1 VPATLYDLIP
11 RDEKPG
17 NDVLLG
23 RFLDYVEGR
32 RLQLY
37 PAQESAILELFEEKN
52 VILNTPT
59 GSGKSLVATA
69 LHFQAIAQGRRSI
82 YTCPVKALVNEKFM
96 ALCRE
101 FGPDNVGL
109 STGDASV
116 NRDAPILCCTAEILA
131 NIALREGAQ
140 ANVQEVV
147 MDEFHYYAD
156 RERGVAWQVPLLT
169 LPQAR
174 FLLMSATLGDTTF
187 FEEELTRLNGRPTVG
202 ISSTDRPVPLE
213 HAYSELPL
221 AKTLESL
228 AVEGKAPVYVVH
240 FTQLEA
246 AQSAQDFTSIN
257 VCTREE
263 KAALANALEGFK
275 FSSPYGP
282 DIKKWLRHGIG
293 LHHAGLLPKYR
304 VLIEQLAQ
312 KGLLKIICGTDT
324 LGVGINV
331 PIRTVL
337 FTRLCKYD
345 GQKTG
350 ILSARDF
357 HQIAGRAGR
366 KGFDD
371 RGWVVAQAPEHVIE
385 NLKLAE
391 KSARGGKKSVKRQPP
406 EKNFVNWDKNTFTRL
421 IAAPPERLTSRFQ
434 VTHGMLL
441 NVLSRNGDGCRAMQ
455 QLIARCHETPRQKQA
470 HLKRAWQLF
479 RSLLDR
485 KIVEFIAPGARLS
498 PAAAASNVAPSSE
511 GEVRNE
517 SESVVRSFPETPGS
531 AGVPPASQKPKTET
545 RRRDASAPRNCGPG
559 EGERKLRVNIELQE
573 DFSMDQALSL
583 YLLDTIPLV
592 DPQQSDYALILLTL
606 VESILE
612 DPDIILRKQL
622 DRVKDQKMAE
632 MKMEGLDYDQRMEEL
647 EKLEYPKPNQEFIYS
662 TFNAFADR
670 HPWVGQE
677 NIRPKSIAR
686 EMFESFRSFSDYIR
700 DYELQRAEG
709 VLLRHLNRVYKVL
722 AQNVPD
728 AAKNDQIREMELY
741 LGSMIR
747 QVDSSLLD
755 EWEKMRNPNFQR
767 AETKE
772 VRPPGAE
779 EAAQDITR
787 DTKAFTAAIRN
798 RIFVFLRGLVIAD
811 YEAALANLSVGPDR
825 ADPALRDQ
833 GLAELVPPMDAG
845 RADPALRDQDAQQR
859 VPTDAEGHPW
869 TADRLRAAMEAY
881 ELEHERI
888 CLDPNARNARH
899 TYVTPSDDQKSWR
912 VQQMLVDPEEDN
924 DWVAE
929 FEVDLAQS
937 RALGEP
943 FLRLRRIGSLV

>member
-1 VPATLYDLIP
+1 MTLYDLIP
-11 RDEKPG
+11 RDERPS

-23 RFLDYVEGR
+23 RFLEYTESK

-59 GSGKSLVATA
+59 GSGKSLVAA
-69 LHFQAIAQGRRSI
+69 AGHFQAIAQGKRSV
-82 YTCPVKALVNEKFM
+82 YTCPIKALVNEKWLG
-96 ALCRE
+96 LCRE

-131 NIALREGAQ
+131 NMALREGPQ
-140 ANVQEVV
+140 ANVQEVI

-174 FLLMSATLGDTTF
+174 FILMSATLGDTTF
-187 FEEELTRLNGRPTVG
+187 FEEELTRLNGRPTVT
-202 ISSTDRPVPLE
+202 IASKDRPVPLD

-221 AKTLESL
+221 ATTLETL
-228 AVEGKAPVYVVH
+228 VAQGKAPVYVVH

-263 KAALANALEGFK
+263 KNTLGNALEGFK
-275 FSSPYGP
+275 FTSPYGP
-282 DIKKWLRHGIG
+282 EIRKWLKHGIG

-304 VLIEQLAQ
+304 VLVEQLAQ

-337 FTRLCKYD
+337 FSRLCKYD
-345 GQKTG
+345 GEKTG

-357 HQIAGRAGR
+357 HQIGGRAGR

-371 RGWVVAQAPEHVIE
+371 RGWVVAQAPEHMVE
-385 NLKLAE
+385 NLKLEE
-391 KSARGGKKSVKRQPP
+391 KAARGGKKAVKRKPP
-406 EKNFVNWDKNTFTRL
+406 ERNFVNWDKNTFLRL
-421 IAAPPERLTSRFQ
+421 ISAQPERLSSRFQ
-434 VTHGMLL
+434 VTHAMLL
-441 NVLSRNGDGCRAMQ
+441 NVLSRKGDGCRAMQ
-455 QLIARCHETPRQKQA
+455 QLIARCHESPKAKKA
-470 HLKRAWQLF
+470 HVKRAWQLF
-479 RSLLDR
+479 RSLVER
-485 KIVEFIAPGARLS
+485 KIIEI
-498 PAAAASNVAPSSE
+498 
-511 GEVRNE
+511 
-517 SESVVRSFPETPGS
+517 
-531 AGVPPASQKPKTET
+531 VPPAT
-545 RRRDASAPRNCGPG
+545 RSVAGDAAAGDSRAP
-559 EGERKLRVNIELQE
+559 KLRVNVELQD
-573 DFSMDQALSL
+573 DFSMDQTLSL
-583 YLLDTIPLV
+583 YLLETLPLV
-592 DPQQSDYALILLTL
+592 DPQAPDYPLVLLTL

-622 DRVKDQKMAE
+622 DKLKGQKMAE
-632 MKMEGLDYDQRMEEL
+632 MKMAGIEYDERIEEL
-647 EKLEYPKPNQEFIYS
+647 EKLEYPKPNREFIYS
-662 TFNAFADR
+662 TFNAFADK

-709 VLLRHLNRVYKVL
+709 ALLRHLNSVYKVL
-722 AQNVPD
+722 GQTVPD
-728 AAKNDQIREMELY
+728 TAKNDAVREMELY
-741 LGSMIR
+741 LGTMIR
-747 QVDSSLLD
+747 QIDSSLLD
-755 EWEKMRNPNFQR
+755 EWEKMRDPSYQR

-779 EAAQDITR
+779 EAAADVTR

-798 RIFVFLRGLVIAD
+798 RVFTFLRGLVNQD
-811 YEAALANLSVGPDR
+811 YEQAIANLTSPEDLDG
-825 ADPALRDQ
+825 A
-833 GLAELVPPMDAG
+833 
-845 RADPALRDQDAQQR
+845 
-859 VPTDAEGHPW
+859 PW
-869 TADRLRAAMEAY
+869 TATRLQQALDAY
-881 ELEHERI
+881 HAEHKYI
-888 CLDPNARNARH
+888 CLDPNARNIRH
-899 TYVTPSDDQKSWR
+899 TYTIPAEDKRTWR
-912 VQQMLVDPEEDN
+912 VQQMLVDPEEHN

-929 FEVDLAQS
+929 FEVDLVRS
-937 RALGEP
+937 RETAEP
-943 FLRLRRIGSLV
+943 VLRLVKLGSLT